1 MKFVLIKSIHLLIR
15 KMPLNLVLLF
25 AYPFGIIN
33 YFFTPLQNFR
43 ISKRKNFI
51 EGYSILKVKINYVK
65 YWIETIWLTK
75 AGYKK
80 YVDPLVEIIN
90 GEEISKL
97 NKSFNSYIIALPHVG
112 NWEFAIPQGEGLGL
126 NLLAVAEPLE
136 D

>member
-1 MKFVLIKSIHLLIR
+1 M
-15 KMPLNLVLLF
+15 
-25 AYPFGIIN
+25 
-33 YFFTPLQNFR
+33 
-43 ISKRKNFI
+43 
-51 EGYSILKVKINYVK
+51 KVKINYVK

-90 GEEISKL
+90 GDEISKL

-112 NWEFAIPQGEGLGL
+112 KLGVC
-126 NLLAVAEPLE
+126 NTTRRK